1 MKCEKCEKE
10 FAIINYNDRKV
21 IDKVKCCPFC
31 EYKFPEPVPPTPPQK
46 INIFGVLFVIAVAYF
61 AIIGFLYKFSF

>member
-31 EYKFPEPVPPTPPQK
+31 EYKFPEPVPVKPQK
-46 INIFGVLFVIAVAYF
+46 ISILSVLFIIAVVYF
-61 AIIGFLYKFSF
+61 VIIFHLYR